1 MNQNTITV
9 ISLSVMLLVP
19 MAGCAMN
26 PPSAANTSTAN
37 GSPTPTQS
45 DNPNL
50 RVLNS
55 YPGNITVE
63 IKYYSNNTTHVQDK
77 MVGVSAN
84 TYDELPDRSYWVE
97 ISVNESTR
105 IILLEPYHE
114 TTVEV
119 TESGDVQVQTTEY
132 NMVRTGG

>member
-19 MAGCAMN
+19 MAGCGMN
-26 PPSAANTSTAN
+26 PPSAANTSTASE
-37 GSPTPTQS
+37 SPTPIQY

-55 YPGNITVE
+55 YPENITVE
-63 IKYYSNNTTHVQDK
+63 IKYFSNNTTHVQDE

-84 TYDELPDRSYWVE
+84 TYDELPNRSYWVE

-105 IILLEPYHE
+105 TILLEPYHE

>member
-1 MNQNTITV
+1 MNQNTIAV

-19 MAGCAMN
+19 MAGCGMN

-45 DNPNL
+45 DNPYL

-55 YPGNITVE
+55 FPGNITVE
-63 IKYYSNNTTHVQDK
+63 IRYYSNNTTHVQDK
-77 MVGVSAN
+77 MVGVSTN

-105 IILLEPYHE
+105 TILLEPYHE